1 MVVVASRRVVAVDG
15 NILDHGVV
23 VAVLHVRT
31 APVNL
36 TTSPLDSTLSVAS
49 LTSRPQRELNSGR
62 SLRVVVLAGS
72 LVVGLVA
79 VESTKDLAINLPAER
94 VGLPVDC
101 VSVPLRVSVGRRKVL
116 FVSVCESIS

>member
-1 MVVVASRRVVAVDG
+1 M
-15 NILDHGVV
+15 
-23 VAVLHVRT
+23 
-31 APVNL
+31 
-36 TTSPLDSTLSVAS
+36 
-49 LTSRPQRELNSGR
+49 
-62 SLRVVVLAGS
+62 VLAGS